1 MLEDIKGVF
10 FDMDGTL
17 LNTLD
22 DICGSINE
30 TLTAWGLPNKTT
42 AELLRYIGYGAKHL
56 CRGATGFEEGEKL
69 DAFHKAYRQNSLNRN
84 DPKTVAYEGI
94 PETVARLKRKGV
106 RVGIYTNKPQAWT
119 EKLAARYFGTDV
131 FDGIY
136 GVHEG
141 GVLKPS
147 AVGIEEMCASW
158 GIDIS
163 KTVMVGDSP
172 VDIETAHHAGICG
185 IGCTWGFR
193 SEAQLVEAGADRIA
207 HHAGELMALLHVSDA
222 DMATI

>member
-1 MLEDIKGVF
+1 MLENLEGVF

-30 TLTAWGLPNKTT
+30 TLTRWGLPNKTN

-56 CRGATGFEEGEKL
+56 CRGATGFEDEAKL
-69 DAFHKAYRQNSLNRN
+69 DAFHREYRQNSLNRN
-84 DPKTVAYEGI
+84 DPQTVAYEGI
-94 PETVARLKRKGV
+94 PETVFRLKAKGV
-106 RVGIYTNKPQAWT
+106 KVGIYTNKPQAWT
-119 EKLAARYFGTDV
+119 EKLAARYFGCDV

-136 GVHEG
+136 GVREG

-147 AVGIEEMCASW
+147 AAGIEEMCATW
-158 GIDIS
+158 GIEVS
-163 KTVMVGDSP
+163 KTVMIGDSP
-172 VDIETAHHAGICG
+172 VDIETAHHAGIPG

-193 SEAQLVEAGADRIA
+193 SQAQLEEAGADFLA
-207 HHAGELMALLHVSDA
+207 HDAAELMALLHIA
-222 DMATI
+222 DKDGAVF